1 MATSAIPL
9 GSAVTWRQEKATITL
24 AGVVR
29 SWFILTRSFV
39 FHQEQGFGKC

>member
-24 AGVVR
+24 AGVI
-29 SWFILTRSFV
+29 SWFILTRSFI